1 MVDWVAALKIVLR
14 LLVAWSP
21 FFFLELQRLIG
32 SRRKEL
38 DDGLN
43 VFAWKLFV

>member
-21 FFFLELQRLIG
+21 FSSLELQRLIG
-32 SRRKEL
+32 SRRKGL

-43 VFAWKLFV
+43 ALA